1 MKEMTS
7 LERVR
12 AVLNGELP
20 DRVPV
25 IPQGFMFCAANIGTK
40 IGLINRD
47 PKQMAT
53 LLKRALA
60 DTLRQFHGMKT
71 KDLLAA
77 RHEKLLSYGKFKEIA
92 VD

>member
-40 IGLINRD
+40 IGLINR
-47 PKQMAT
+47 
-53 LLKRALA
+53 
-60 DTLRQFHGMKT
+60 
-71 KDLLAA
+71 
-77 RHEKLLSYGKFKEIA
+77 EKA
-92 VD
+92 